1 VKFDKLAP
9 AVRVHLNAYCTLSS
23 NNKMGGDG
31 GSGGALSNIL
41 SGTVAGF
48 AQVAAGKMQ
57 IHEKPLGHVLRC
69 AALLRAES
77 CAATASLRFM
87 QRMPSSGQ

>member
-1 VKFDKLAP
+1 
-9 AVRVHLNAYCTLSS
+9 
-23 NNKMGGDG
+23 MGGDG

-57 IHEKPLGHVLRC
+57 IHEKTTRTCFITAPCRLAPCSDRIFITY
-69 AALLRAES
+69 AANAK
-77 CAATASLRFM
+77 
-87 QRMPSSGQ
+87 QWPVKHI